1 MAKRNLQELYDDF
14 RKTQEDIEDLEDQL
28 SELKDDQ
35 KKRQKKIDWSL
46 DIDYVSQKKLVWQDM
61 TKSEW
66 KKDKKCN
73 EVFWVYKS
81 DDLGEI
87 TGIWK
92 GLKALKGVE
101 LEHWE
106 DYKEDYF
113 YYGHPNYVDVNAG
126 NVELSERELA
136 FESNHTLEY
145 YEK

>member
-1 MAKRNLQELYDDF
+1 MPKRNLQALYDNF
-14 RKTQEDIEDLEDQL
+14 RKTQEDIEDLEEQL
-28 SELKDDQ
+28 FELKNDQ
-35 KKRQKKIDWSL
+35 KKRQKQIDWSL
-46 DIDYVSQKKLVWQDM
+46 EIDFVLQKKLEWQDV

-66 KKDKKCN
+66 EKDKECS
-73 EVFWVYKS
+73 EIFWVYKS

-92 GLKALKGVE
+92 GLKALKGVD

-113 YYGHPNYVDVNAG
+113 YYGHPNYVDVNAD

-136 FESNHTLEY
+136 FESNHTLQY
-145 YEK
+145 HEK